1 MALPRLLKT
10 PFRSQPPDTAKVFCT
25 WLDSGAGQA
34 LLTAER
40 ALLADILPRV
50 TGYVALQSSVGVAR
64 PMLGS
69 ARLSTQVVMS
79 AAGGD
84 GATIQAKPCT
94 FPFRARIRQRCSAPG
109 STVAP
114 GRHC

>member
-10 PFRSQPPDTAKVFCT
+10 PFRSQPPEPAKRFWT
-25 WLDSGAGQA
+25 WLGSDAGQA
-34 LLTAER
+34 RLGAER

-69 ARLSTQVVMS
+69 ARIGTQVVMS
-79 AAGGD
+79 AAGGA
-84 GATIQAKPCT
+84 GTTVQARPCT
-94 FPFRARIRQRCSAPG
+94 FPFRKQ
-109 STVAP
+109 
-114 GRHC
+114 